1 MYVSNLS
8 GDISACLQKNSSYR
22 RANLSQKET
31 GDDTATYETLFVA
44 AFTTQGLYEWEEK
57 HLFSTKD
64 K

>member
-1 MYVSNLS
+1 MFAKKFLLHV
-8 GDISACLQKNSSYR
+8 R

-44 AFTTQGLYEWEEK
+44 AFTTKGLYEWEEK